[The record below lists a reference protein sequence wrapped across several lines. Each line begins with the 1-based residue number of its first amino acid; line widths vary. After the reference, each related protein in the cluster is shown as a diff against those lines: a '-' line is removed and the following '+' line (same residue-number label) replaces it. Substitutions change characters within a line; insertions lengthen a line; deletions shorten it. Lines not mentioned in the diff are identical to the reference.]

1 MGNDQE
7 KTDLNFKEAIVKTV
21 AFFDMFDYPLT
32 LFEIWQL
39 VPTKCDLMDIISG
52 LTALKAVKPLV
63 EEKDGFYFLIGR
75 EEIIKIRLKRYNLTD
90 KKFKKAIFIARIFK
104 IIPWI
109 KLIAVGNIIGSHNLA
124 RKSDIDLF
132 IITESKR
139 VWITRFFC
147 VLITKAFGLRPKSG
161 KKRNKI
167 CLSFFI
173 SEEALNIKELM
184 LVKSLHY
191 KQTLFKE
198 LEGYQALPE
207 DNYFYHDIY
216 FIYWLPGLVPIYD
229 TSHIYKKFI
238 LANSWLEEFLP
249 NWSANS
255 LNYQRQVKKSN
266 SWFYHDVVDLLLGGL
281 DSRLQEKQINIMPK
295 ELINI
300 LNQDT
305 RVVATENIIK
315 LHANDRREEYRD
327 KYNKK
332 IYEIFK

>member
-1 MGNDQE
+1 MEIE
-7 KTDLNFKEAIVKTV
+7 KDKIKVEIKEAIVKTV

-63 EEKDGFYFLIGR
+63 EEKDGFYFLAGR
-75 EEIIKIRLKRYNLTD
+75 KEIIKIRLARYSLTD
-90 KKFKKAIFIARIFK
+90 KKFKKAILITKIFK

-109 KLIAVGNIIGSHNLA
+109 KMIAVGNIIGSHNLA
-124 RKSDIDLF
+124 RKGDIDLF
-132 IITESKR
+132 IITENKK
-139 VWITRFFC
+139 VWVTRFFC
-147 VLITKAFGLRPKSG
+147 VLISKFLGLRPKPG
-161 KKRNKI
+161 KTENKI

-173 SEEALNIKELM
+173 SEEALSIKELM
-184 LVKSLHY
+184 LVKSMHY

-216 FIYWLPGLVPIYD
+216 FIYWLAGLVPIYD
-229 TSHIYKKFI
+229 ISHIYKKFI
-238 LANSWLEEFLP
+238 YTNSWLEEFLP
-249 NWSANS
+249 NWSANG
-255 LNYQRQVKKSN
+255 LNYQRQVKKGN
-266 SWFYHDVVDLLLGGL
+266 SWFYRDVVDLLLGGL
-281 DSRLQEKQINIMPK
+281 DSRLQEKQIKLMPK
-295 ELINI
+295 ELLNI

-305 RVVATENIIK
+305 RVVANEKIIK